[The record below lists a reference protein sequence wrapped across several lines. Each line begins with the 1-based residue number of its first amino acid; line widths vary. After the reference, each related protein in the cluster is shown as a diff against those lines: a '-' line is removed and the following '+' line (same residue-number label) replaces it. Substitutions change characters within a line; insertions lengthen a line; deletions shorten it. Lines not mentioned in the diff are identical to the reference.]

1 MASLDVVRT
10 TLAAAALMALVLPAT
25 ASARIVPQRGIAG
38 ANLDMTQ
45 AQIRAKLGKPDRVGH
60 PRSPIF
66 GQYTTWFYDGTSV
79 DMFRNQ
85 DGKVF
90 NVSTTS
96 KSEKTSNGV
105 GVGSTAA
112 AVKAGVKN
120 ARCDTKHCWVG
131 RFEGGRKVTDF
142 QLSAKG
148 RVTRVT
154 VGYVLD

>member
-1 MASLDVVRT
+1 MKKTIAATALIA
-10 TLAAAALMALVLPAT
+10 LALPAS
-25 ASARIVPQRGIAG
+25 AAARIVPQRGIGG

-45 AQIRAKLGKPDRVGH
+45 AQVRAKLGKPDKVRH
-60 PRSPIF
+60 PTSPIF
-66 GQYTTWFYDGTSV
+66 GQYTTWFYGGTSV

-96 KSEKTSNGV
+96 KSEKTSTGA

-112 AVKAGVKN
+112 SVTKKVKG
-120 ARCDTKHCWVG
+120 ARCDQQHCWVG

-142 QLSAKG
+142 RLSAKG

-154 VGYVLD
+154 IGYVLD

>member
-1 MASLDVVRT
+1 VT
-10 TLAAAALMALVLPAT
+10 KTLAATALIALALPAT

-45 AQIRAKLGKPDRVGH
+45 AQVRAKLGKPDKVGH
-60 PRSPIF
+60 PKSPIF
-66 GQYTTWFYDGTSV
+66 GQYTTWFYGGTSV
-79 DMFRNQ
+79 DMFRNG

-96 KSEKTSNGV
+96 KSEKTSGGV

-112 AVKAGVKN
+112 AVEKGVSRASCNKQ
-120 ARCDTKHCWVG
+120 HCWVG
-131 RFEGGRKVTDF
+131 RFQGGRKVTDF
-142 QLSAKG
+142 TLSSKG

-154 VGYVLD
+154 IGYVLD

>member
-1 MASLDVVRT
+1 VRT
-10 TLAAAALMALVLPAT
+10 TLVASALIALALPAS
-25 ASARIVPQRGIAG
+25 ASARIVPQRGIGG

-45 AQIRAKLGKPDRVGH
+45 AQVLTKLGKPDKVGH
-60 PRSPIF
+60 PTSPIF

-79 DMFRNQ
+79 DMFRTQ
-85 DGKVF
+85 DRKVF

-96 KSEKTSNGV
+96 KSEKTSTGV

-112 AVKAGVKN
+112 AVKKGVKG
-120 ARCDTKHCWVG
+120 ARCDQQHCWVG

-142 QLSAKG
+142 RLTATG

-154 VGYVLD
+154 IGYVLD

>member
-1 MASLDVVRT
+1 VT
-10 TLAAAALMALVLPAT
+10 KTLIAISIALLLPTAAAD
-25 ASARIVPQRGIAG
+25 ARIVPQRGIAG

-45 AQIRAKLGKPDRVGH
+45 PQVRAKLGKPDKVRH
-60 PRSPIF
+60 PTSPIF
-66 GQYTTWFYDGTSV
+66 GQYTTWFYGATSV

-96 KSEKTSNGV
+96 KAQKTATGV

-112 AVKAGVKN
+112 QVKKGVKGV
-120 ARCDTKHCWVG
+120 RCDAKHCYVG
-131 RFEGGRKVTDF
+131 RFDPGRKITDF
-142 QLSAKG
+142 ILSKTG

-154 VGYVLD
+154 IGYVLD

>member
-1 MASLDVVRT
+1 VT
-10 TLAAAALMALVLPAT
+10 KTLAATALIALLVPAT

-45 AQIRAKLGKPDRVGH
+45 PQVRAKLGKPDKVRH
-60 PRSPIF
+60 PKSPIF
-66 GQYTTWFYDGTSV
+66 GEYTTWVYGLTTV
-79 DMFRNQ
+79 DMFRYQ

-96 KSEKTSNGV
+96 KSQKTATDV
-105 GVGSTAA
+105 GIGSTAA
-112 AVKAGVKN
+112 AVKTGVKG
-120 ARCDTKHCWVG
+120 ARCDKQHCWVG

-142 QLSAKG
+142 RLGTTG

-154 VGYVLD
+154 IGYVLD

>member
-1 MASLDVVRT
+1 VT
-10 TLAAAALMALVLPAT
+10 KTLAATALIALALPAA

-45 AQIRAKLGKPDRVGH
+45 AQVRAKLGKADKVGH
-60 PRSPIF
+60 PKSPIF
-66 GQYTTWFYDGTSV
+66 GQYTTWFYGGTSV

-90 NVSTTS
+90 NVSTS
-96 KSEKTSNGV
+96 AKSEKTSSGV

-112 AVKAGVKN
+112 AVKKGVRN
-120 ARCDTKHCWVG
+120 ASCNKQHCWVG
-131 RFEGGRKVTDF
+131 RFQGGRKVTDF
-142 QLSAKG
+142 QLSSTG

-154 VGYVLD
+154 IGYVLD

>member
-1 MASLDVVRT
+1 MATLGAMT
-10 TLAAAALMALVLPAT
+10 KTLAATALIALALPAS

-45 AQIRAKLGKPDRVGH
+45 AEGRAKLGKPDKVAH
-60 PRSPIF
+60 PKSPIF
-66 GQYTTWFYDGTSV
+66 GRYTTWFYGGTSV

-96 KSEKTSNGV
+96 KSEKTSTGV

-112 AVKAGVKN
+112 SVEKN
-120 ARCDTKHCWVG
+120 VRGARCDQQHCWVG
-131 RFEGGRKVTDF
+131 RFQGDRKVTDF
-142 QLSAKG
+142 QLSSKS

-154 VGYVLD
+154 IGYVLD

>member
-1 MASLDVVRT
+1 
-10 TLAAAALMALVLPAT
+10 MALALPVS
-25 ASARIVPQRGIAG
+25 ASARIVPQRGIGG

-45 AQIRAKLGKPDRVGH
+45 AELRTKLGNPDKVAN
-60 PRSPIF
+60 PTSPIF
-66 GQYTTWFYDGTSV
+66 GKYTTWFYGGTSA
-79 DMFRNQ
+79 DMFRTQ
-85 DGKVF
+85 DRKVF
-90 NVSTTS
+90 NVSTTA
-96 KSEKTSNGV
+96 KSEKTSTGV

-112 AVKAGVKN
+112 AVVKGVK
-120 ARCDTKHCWVG
+120 RSHCDQKHCWVG

>member
-1 MASLDVVRT
+1 MATALIA
-10 TLAAAALMALVLPAT
+10 LALPAS
-25 ASARIVPQRGIAG
+25 AAARIVPQRGIAG

-45 AQIRAKLGKPDRVGH
+45 AQVRAKLGKPDKVAH
-60 PRSPIF
+60 PTSPIF

-79 DMFRNQ
+79 DMFRTQ
-85 DGKVF
+85 DRKVF

-96 KSEKTSNGV
+96 KSEKTSTGV

-112 AVKAGVKN
+112 AVKKGVKG
-120 ARCDTKHCWVG
+120 ARCDQQHCWVG

-142 QLSAKG
+142 RLSATG

-154 VGYVLD
+154 IGYVLD

>member
-1 MASLDVVRT
+1 MATLGAMT
-10 TLAAAALMALVLPAT
+10 KTLAATALIALALPAS

-45 AQIRAKLGKPDRVGH
+45 AQVRAKLGKPDKVAH
-60 PRSPIF
+60 PKSPIF
-66 GQYTTWFYDGTSV
+66 GRYTTWFYGGTSV

-96 KSEKTSNGV
+96 KSEKTAGGI

-112 AVKAGVKN
+112 AVTKGVKR
-120 ARCDTKHCWVG
+120 ARCNQQHCWVG
-131 RFEGGRKVTDF
+131 RFQGGSKVTDF
-142 QLSAKG
+142 SLSAAG

-154 VGYVLD
+154 IGYVLD